1 MLKKIEIFFGVIL
14 ALAAVLIL
22 MASAGRRDTVS
33 APETTVPT
41 TQATVPTT
49 QATISEIQPE
59 TVPKAAPETQ
69 PPQVENQS
77 TAPSAPVPGSQIRS
91 QVEKILNSAQ
101 LEKTAVTRRSVGGG
115 LNASEHTAGKAAESH
130 SYALAHILEDRQV
143 NPIAAFWKLVHGGL
157 YEKQTDASGELS
169 VAGFRTLEQGA
180 KEYPYTDEGARQLLT
195 DLLTLAS
202 QMEDSLALERC
213 LLGEDL
219 SVGSDQVFYSDAE
232 QCRYAYFTCTSD
244 RATYILCFYLRG
256 AERIH
261 DVEFQ
266 LLYLRHVSG
275 EAEDLAMIDYNA
287 KKQTAI
293 LMAASELLMT
303 GKHRA
308 GEGQIPFAYD
318 IGGAHATLERIE
330 FTGTPDR
337 GSLTNYRLKIK

>member
-41 TQATVPTT
+41 TQVTVPTT
-49 QATISEIQPE
+49 QATVSESQTE

-69 PPQVENQS
+69 P
-77 TAPSAPVPGSQIRS
+77 TAPSAPVPGSQVRS
-91 QVEKILNSAQ
+91 QVEKILNSAP
-101 LEKTAVTRRSVGGG
+101 LEKTVATRRSVGGG
-115 LNASEHTAGKAAESH
+115 LNASEQTAGKAAESH

-169 VAGFRTLEQGA
+169 VSDFRTPEQGA